1 MIDGSGSV
9 TSGTGYVEQ
18 GFINNRIAFVNDLEY
33 NWNLI
38 LDFVLLLARN
48 IGISENGTR
57 MAVVVFS
64 YDAKLEIKFSD
75 HQNYESFK
83 KALLAIDYPRD
94 ITATIKGFKVALN
107 EMFNEETGMRPSEI
121 PKNLIYLT
129 DGRCD
134 TDECD
139 TSLPNFPDVCLLVK
153 TQCFYDILGTDCATY
168 MNCQD
173 QKFKEWGKRFEIR
186 QIRKTGIG
194 IALEGGGY
202 ASDAETQIIS
212 FVGEKNF
219 ERKDNFNEILTK
231 QFRRSLSLC
240 DGE

>member
-9 TSGTGYVEQ
+9 ATGTAYLIPGRNYLSPVYD
-18 GFINNRIAFVNDLEY
+18 FEY

-38 LDFVLLLARN
+38 LDFVLLLAKN

-64 YDAKLEIKFSD
+64 EYAKLEIKFSD
-75 HQNYESFK
+75 HQNYESFQ
-83 KALLAIDYPRD
+83 KAVLAIDHPRSS
-94 ITATIKGFKVALN
+94 TATLNGFEVALN
-107 EMFNEETGMRPSEI
+107 EMFNEKTGMRSSEV

-129 DGRCD
+129 DGQCL
-134 TDECD
+134 TEECD
-139 TSLPNFPDVCLLVK
+139 TSLPNFPDECLNLPRK
-153 TQCFYDILGTDCATY
+153 CDMGTKQEDLCFPF
-168 MNCQD
+168 MNCND
-173 QKFKEWGKRFEIR
+173 QKFKEWARRFETR

-194 IALEGGGY
+194 IGLDGLGSAI
-202 ASDAETQIIS
+202 DAETQITS

-219 ERKDNFNEILTK
+219 DRKDNFNEILTK

>member
-9 TSGTGYVEQ
+9 TTGTGYIE
-18 GFINNRIAFVNDLEY
+18 GRLRAVNDLEY

-121 PKNLIYLT
+121 PKNLIYVT
-129 DGRCD
+129 DG
-134 TDECD
+134 
-139 TSLPNFPDVCLLVK
+139 VCKVQ
-153 TQCFYDILGTDCATY
+153 TA
-168 MNCQD
+168 
-173 QKFKEWGKRFEIR
+173 
-186 QIRKTGIG
+186 
-194 IALEGGGY
+194 
-202 ASDAETQIIS
+202 
-212 FVGEKNF
+212 VGEKV
-219 ERKDNFNEILTK
+219 
-231 QFRRSLSLC
+231 
-240 DGE
+240 